1 MGKESV
7 TSEFGVA
14 DFALSQMS
22 GDPPLMDEVSGKLI
36 IVNIYRHHFQCTN
49 DTKPLRC
56 LGTNNI

>member
-22 GDPPLMDEVSGKLI
+22 GDPPLMEEVSGKLI
-36 IVNIYRHHFQCTN
+36 VVNIYRQRYQCIN
-49 DTKPLRC
+49 DAELIKIFGC
-56 LGTNNI
+56 K